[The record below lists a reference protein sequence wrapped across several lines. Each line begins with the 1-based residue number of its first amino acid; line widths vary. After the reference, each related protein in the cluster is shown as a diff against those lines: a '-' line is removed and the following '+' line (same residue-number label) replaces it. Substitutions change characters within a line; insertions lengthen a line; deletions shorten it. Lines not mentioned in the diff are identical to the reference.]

1 MVGGEKSG
9 SVVCVGVFDGVHRGH
24 RSLIAQARVEADR
37 AGLPLVAVTFWP
49 HPAAVLRPSGAPKAL
64 ATIEGRVELLRAAG
78 ADDIDVL
85 RFDEDLAALTA
96 EEFVQREL
104 LDRLGARAVV
114 VGENFVF
121 GAHAAGN
128 VEVLRELGSTLGFDV
143 LAVPLESDGEPW
155 SSTRIRRHLAAG
167 EITEANGIL
176 GRTYVVAG
184 EVVHGDHRGR
194 ELGIP
199 TANLRPEGNPVI
211 PADGVY
217 AGWLEAG
224 GERMPAAI
232 SIGPNPQFAG
242 EDHRI
247 EAYAIDRTG
256 LDLYGQQVRVEF
268 LEYMRPQAVFPDLD
282 GFMAQV
288 WADVASAREIIDGS

>member
-1 MVGGEKSG
+1 MSG

-49 HPAAVLRPSGAPKAL
+49 HPAAVLRPADAPKSL
-64 ATIEGRVELLRAAG
+64 ATIDGRVELLRAAG

-104 LDRLGARAVV
+104 LDRLGARVV
-114 VGENFVF
+114 VIGENFVF

-128 VEVLRELGSTLGFDV
+128 VEVLRELGSTLGFEV
-143 LAVPLESDGEPW
+143 LAVPLESDSEPW
-155 SSTRIRRHLAAG
+155 SSTLIRRQLAAG
-167 EITEANGIL
+167 EIAEANRIL
-176 GRTYVVAG
+176 GRPYVVEG

-217 AGWLEAG
+217 AGWLDAG

-268 LEYMRPQAVFPDLD
+268 IDYLRPQAVFP
-282 GFMAQV
+282 GVESFMAQV
-288 WADVASAREIIDGS
+288 WADVASAREIVGEP

>member
-1 MVGGEKSG
+1 MSG

-49 HPAAVLRPSGAPKAL
+49 HPAAVLRPADAPRSL

-78 ADDIDVL
+78 AEEVDVL
-85 RFDEDLAALTA
+85 RFDADLAGLTA

-104 LDRLGARAVV
+104 LDRLGARVVV

-128 VEVLRELGSTLGFDV
+128 VEVLRELGSALGFGV
-143 LAVPLESDGEPW
+143 LAVPLEADSEPW
-155 SSTRIRRHLAAG
+155 SSTRVRRHLSAG
-167 EITEANGIL
+167 EITEANRIL
-176 GRTYVVAG
+176 GRAYVVTG

-217 AGWLEAG
+217 AGWLDAG

-268 LEYMRPQAVFPDLD
+268 IDYLRPQAVFPDVE

-288 WADVASAREIIDGS
+288 WADVAAARDIIG

>member
-1 MVGGEKSG
+1 MSG

-49 HPAAVLRPSGAPKAL
+49 HPAAVLRPADAPKSL

-78 ADDIDVL
+78 ADEVDVL
-85 RFDEDLAALTA
+85 RFDDGLAGLTA

-128 VEVLRELGSTLGFDV
+128 VEVLRELGSALGFGV
-143 LAVPLESDGEPW
+143 LAVPLEADSEPW
-155 SSTRIRRHLAAG
+155 SSTRVRRHLSAG
-167 EITEANGIL
+167 EITEANRIL
-176 GRTYVVAG
+176 GRAYVVTG

-217 AGWLEAG
+217 AGWLDAG

>member
-1 MVGGEKSG
+1 MSG

-24 RSLIAQARVEADR
+24 RSLIAQARVKADR
-37 AGLPLVAVTFWP
+37 ARLPLVAVTFWP
-49 HPAAVLRPSGAPKAL
+49 HPAAVLRPADAPKSL
-64 ATIEGRVELLRAAG
+64 ATIDGRVELLRAAG

-85 RFDEDLAALTA
+85 RFDEDLAALTP

-104 LDRLGARAVV
+104 LDRLGARVV
-114 VGENFVF
+114 VIGENFVF

-128 VEVLRELGSTLGFDV
+128 VEVLRELGSTLGFEV
-143 LAVPLESDGEPW
+143 LAVPLESYSEPW
-155 SSTRIRRHLAAG
+155 SSTRIRRQLAAG
-167 EITEANGIL
+167 EIAEANRIL
-176 GRTYVVAG
+176 GRPYVVEG

-217 AGWLEAG
+217 AGWLDAG

-268 LEYMRPQAVFPDLD
+268 IDYLRPQAVFPDVES
-282 GFMAQV
+282 FMAQV
-288 WADVASAREIIDGS
+288 WADVASAREIVGEP